1 MRTGKALGMLT
12 VALVMASGAG
22 LLAKGWISERLAN
35 ASQRE
40 DGSVSI
46 VAAALEIPFGH
57 SIQFADVKLVRWP
70 EDAAPGGAFG
80 SIDEV
85 IGRVATTTVLAGEI
99 LRKERVVEHGGGSA
113 LAAVIAPEKR
123 AVTVRVNDVVGVGG
137 FLLPGNRVD
146 VIASHRG
153 EDRKFRTQTLLE
165 DLKVLAVDQ
174 TASPD
179 KDEPVIVRAVTLE
192 ASRDE
197 AEALV
202 KATREGDVQL
212 VLRNPKAPEIP
223 KKVAKTEPAPQPKP
237 KPKSKPAPPPQP
249 DYVTVIKGTNV
260 DRIRVAK

>member
-1 MRTGKALGMLT
+1 MRTGKAFGMLA
-12 VALVMASGAG
+12 VALVMALGAA

-35 ASQRE
+35 ASQAD
-40 DGSVSI
+40 DGSASI

-57 SIQFADVKLVRWP
+57 SIQFADVKLVKWP
-70 EDAAPGGAFG
+70 ADAVPKGAFD

-85 IGRVATTTVLAGEI
+85 IGRVTTQTVLSGEI
-99 LRKERVVEHGGGSA
+99 LRRERVVEHGGGSA

-153 EDRKFRTQTLLE
+153 EDRKYRTRTLLE

-212 VLRNPKAPEIP
+212 VLRNPRAPDVQKQVVKEDP
-223 KKVAKTEPAPQPKP
+223 PAKP
-237 KPKSKPAPPPQP
+237 KPRPKPRPAPAKP
-249 DYVTVIKGTNV
+249 DYVTVIKGTSV